1 MTKTTATVQ
10 KEVEKD
16 TSASRTRLT
25 AIMIFVL
32 FLSAGILIMLTLLI
46 SRTMNESI
54 KNFKNTLQQM
64 TEGNLT
70 VRAAANGKDEFSAFG
85 AYVNQFLERLSEVIK
100 SAQKISKH
108 VKKSGNELDVMAK
121 NSNMT
126 SGEIGSAVE
135 EISKERPIRPVR

>member
-1 MTKTTATVQ
+1 MSSKLADKQAQFEAMNKVDEQVLKLKKENITLADNLTKTTATVQ

-54 KNFKNTLQQM
+54 KNFKNTLQH
-64 TEGNLT
+64 
-70 VRAAANGKDEFSAFG
+70 RS
-85 AYVNQFLERLSEVIK
+85 YR
-100 SAQKISKH
+100 
-108 VKKSGNELDVMAK
+108 KK
-121 NSNMT
+121 
-126 SGEIGSAVE
+126 
-135 EISKERPIRPVR
+135 

>member
-54 KNFKNTLQQM
+54 KTL
-64 TEGNLT
+64 
-70 VRAAANGKDEFSAFG
+70 
-85 AYVNQFLERLSEVIK
+85 
-100 SAQKISKH
+100 KIHCS
-108 VKKSGNELDVMAK
+108 
-121 NSNMT
+121 
-126 SGEIGSAVE
+126 
-135 EISKERPIRPVR
+135 R